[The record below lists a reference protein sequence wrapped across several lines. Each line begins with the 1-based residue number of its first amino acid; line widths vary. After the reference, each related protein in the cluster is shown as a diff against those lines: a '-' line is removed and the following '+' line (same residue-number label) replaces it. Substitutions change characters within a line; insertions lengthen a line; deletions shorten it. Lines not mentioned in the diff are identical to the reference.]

1 MDGQAVLLALLL
13 TFLALPVR
21 QMYVYHQRGQN
32 SVRWVDVFW
41 LITYIVVGM
50 TVMVRLRPLLLG

>member
-1 MDGQAVLLALLL
+1 MDGQATLFALLI

-21 QMYVYHQRGQN
+21 HMYVYHLRGRD

-41 LITYIVVGM
+41 LLTYIVVGM
-50 TVMVRLRPLLLG
+50 TVLVRLRPLLLG